1 MKKFLYPFAIALV
14 VILILSPF
22 FITQFLVKV
31 KIECQSQFGECPE
44 TLSEKI
50 KGIKSKNLFQSK
62 SEVSKILKDDLLV
75 LDSAMQYKLPGTL
88 LINIIVKKPSFAI
101 KDNSTGKI
109 FTVDAQG
116 NILSEVVSTS
126 LPMIIQNDNV
136 PNLFALNLILGVYQM
151 YQVGYGTITND
162 ALVVDMPTG
171 VRVIFP
177 LRSEDAEILL
187 GGLRLIYAK
196 VTTDYPGVYSQIDMR
211 YKNPVLR

>member
-1 MKKFLYPFAIALV
+1 MKKFLYPFAVALV
-14 VILILSPF
+14 VILTLSPF
-22 FITQFLVKV
+22 FITQFLIKV

-44 TLSEKI
+44 TLLSKI
-50 KGIKSKNLFQSK
+50 NNIKPKNLQQTK
-62 SEVSKILKDDLLV
+62 SEVSKILKKDLLV
-75 LDSAMQYKLPGTL
+75 LDSAMQYKLPATL
-88 LINIIVKKPSFAI
+88 LVNIIVKKPAFAI

-109 FTVDAQG
+109 FTVDSEG
-116 NILSEVVSTS
+116 KILSEVASTS
-126 LPMIIQNDNV
+126 LPLIIQNDQI
-136 PNLFALNLILGVYQM
+136 PNLFALKLILGVYQM

-171 VRVIFP
+171 LRVIFP
-177 LRSEDAEILL
+177 LRSEDSEILL

>member
-1 MKKFLYPFAIALV
+1 MKKLFYVFAIALV
-14 VILILSPF
+14 VILIFSPF
-22 FITQFLVKV
+22 FITQFFIKIKV
-31 KIECQSQFGECPE
+31 ECQSQFGECPE
-44 TLSEKI
+44 GLLSMI
-50 KGIKSKNLFQSK
+50 NGIKPKNLQQTK
-62 SEVSKILKDDLLV
+62 SEVSKILKKDLLV
-75 LDSAMQYKLPGTL
+75 LDSVMQYKLPNIL
-88 LINIIVKKPSFAI
+88 LVNIIVKKPEFAI
-101 KDNSTGKI
+101 KDNSTGKVL
-109 FTVDAQG
+109 TVDSDG

-126 LPMIIQNDNV
+126 LPMIIQNDQI
-136 PNLFALNLILGVYQM
+136 PNLFALNLILRIYQM

-177 LRSEDAEILL
+177 LRSEDSEVLL